1 MLETQAIVISLE
13 GNEAVVEA
21 LDNGGCGKCSSEG
34 GCGSGKLSQL
44 FCSTPRRFRVRNDGD
59 AKVGAAVQVSL
70 AEGALLH
77 SALLMYVLPLLLMLA
92 GALLAAFWA
101 AAENADAYSAL
112 GAALGL
118 GLGFLLAKMLSL
130 RQRMLSVCRPVICPR

>member
-1 MLETQAIVISLE
+1 
-13 GNEAVVEA
+13 
-21 LDNGGCGKCSSEG
+21 
-34 GCGSGKLSQL
+34 
-44 FCSTPRRFRVRNDGD
+44 VRNDGD

-92 GALLAAFWA
+92 GALLAAYWA
-101 AAENADAYSAL
+101 AADNADAYSAL
-112 GAALGL
+112 GAVLGL

-130 RQRMLSVCRPVICPR
+130 RKRMLSVCRPVICPR